1 MVENKKRR
9 TFSREFKLDVINR
22 SEHCEKIT
30 DLAAELDLTPE
41 LIYRW
46 RSEFKSDP
54 EKSFPGR
61 GGEKQASE
69 DQRIAG
75 MERELAEVKKQR
87 DTLKKA
93 LAIFVKNQ

>member
-1 MVENKKRR
+1 MTVKNTRR
-9 TFSREFKLDVINR
+9 TFSREFKLDVINQ

-30 DLAAELDLTPE
+30 DLADELDLTPE

-61 GGEKQASE
+61 GGEKQISE
-69 DQRIAG
+69 DQRMAA

-87 DTLKKA
+87 DILKNA